1 MRTTLA
7 IKEKLL
13 EEVKLL
19 SGAKTKKEAVEKALE
34 EFIRRRKAKKL
45 IELEG
50 KMELSVT
57 LGELI
62 EEEKK
67 RFDRGLMLDKY
78 FKMPY
83 YPYQDY
89 KK

>member
-13 EEVKLL
+13 DEVKSL

-34 EFIRRRKAKKL
+34 EFIRRRKTRKL

-50 KMELSVT
+50 KIELSLT
-57 LGELI
+57 LDELI
-62 EEEKK
+62 EQRRKDVPH
-67 RFDRGLMLDKY
+67 R
-78 FKMPY
+78 
-83 YPYQDY
+83 
-89 KK
+89 

>member
-1 MRTTLA
+1 MRTTLVM
-7 IKEKLL
+7 KEKLL
-13 EEVKLL
+13 EEAESL

-57 LGELI
+57 LDELI
-62 EEEKK
+62 EQRRKDVPH
-67 RFDRGLMLDKY
+67 R
-78 FKMPY
+78 
-83 YPYQDY
+83 
-89 KK
+89 

>member
-13 EEVKLL
+13 EEVKSL

-34 EFIRRRKAKKL
+34 EFIRRRKARKL

-50 KMELSVT
+50 KMELSLT
-57 LGELI
+57 LDELI
-62 EEEKK
+62 EQRRKDVPH
-67 RFDRGLMLDKY
+67 R
-78 FKMPY
+78 
-83 YPYQDY
+83 
-89 KK
+89 